1 MNKMSSKHDELSSTN
16 LNNSVTM
23 ERDTL
28 TTKEDNSLTEK
39 RLEDMSQRL
48 EKAEMARSN
57 LITEQV

>member
-16 LNNSVTM
+16 LNNSVTI

-39 RLEDMSQRL
+39 RLEDISQRL